1 MLIKRTYFEIPKIP
15 PKTLLIPPRETS
27 FMNFVKF
34 LAKKL
39 TPRTIKINEAVNNII
54 DEGNFSSERKYDNKL
69 SKIGVKV
76 SAPRMP
82 IIIDSNAAASIIK
95 PLVKPLNKP

>member
-1 MLIKRTYFEIPKIP
+1 M
-15 PKTLLIPPRETS
+15 LIPPRETN

-34 LAKKL
+34 LAKML
-39 TPRTIKINEAVNNII
+39 TLRTIKINEAVNNII

-69 SKIGVKV
+69 SMIGVKV
-76 SAPRMP
+76 SAPKMP
-82 IIIDSNAAASIIK
+82 IIIDSKDAASIIK

>member
-1 MLIKRTYFEIPKIP
+1 MYLEPPKIP

-27 FMNFVKF
+27 LMNFVKF

-39 TPRTIKINEAVNNII
+39 TQSTIKINVAINSII

-69 SKIGVKV
+69 SIIGVKV
-76 SAPRMP
+76 SAPKTP
-82 IIIDSNAAASIIK
+82 TIIDNKDAASIIK

>member
-1 MLIKRTYFEIPKIP
+1 M
-15 PKTLLIPPRETS
+15 IPPRETI

-34 LAKKL
+34 LAKML
-39 TPRTIKINEAVNNII
+39 TLRTIKINEAVNIII

-69 SKIGVKV
+69 SMIGVKV
-76 SAPRMP
+76 SAPKMP
-82 IIIDSNAAASIIK
+82 IIIDSKDAASIIR

>member
-34 LAKKL
+34 LKKL

-54 DEGNFSSERKYDNKL
+54 DEGNFF
-69 SKIGVKV
+69 V
-76 SAPRMP
+76 
-82 IIIDSNAAASIIK
+82 
-95 PLVKPLNKP
+95 

>member
-1 MLIKRTYFEIPKIP
+1 M
-15 PKTLLIPPRETS
+15 IPPRETI

-34 LAKKL
+34 LAKML
-39 TPRTIKINEAVNNII
+39 TLRTIKINEAVNIII

-69 SKIGVKV
+69 SMIGVKV
-76 SAPRMP
+76 SAPKMP
-82 IIIDSNAAASIIK
+82 IIIDSKDAASIIK